1 MIRNYAIST
10 LKPCQ
15 NRKVAA
21 IRDACDRR
29 SLRVILYL
37 WGCNSSVFST
47 ALCLPLVLNTP
58 QIKINLAAD
67 VLESTYLR
75 V

>member
-1 MIRNYAIST
+1 MIRNHAIST

-29 SLRVILYL
+29 GLRVILHL
-37 WGCNSSVFST
+37 WGCYASVFSQ
-47 ALCLPLVLNTP
+47 ALCPAIEGFDAQNS
-58 QIKINLAAD
+58 
-67 VLESTYLR
+67 LEYASNQDKVSGSR
-75 V
+75 I